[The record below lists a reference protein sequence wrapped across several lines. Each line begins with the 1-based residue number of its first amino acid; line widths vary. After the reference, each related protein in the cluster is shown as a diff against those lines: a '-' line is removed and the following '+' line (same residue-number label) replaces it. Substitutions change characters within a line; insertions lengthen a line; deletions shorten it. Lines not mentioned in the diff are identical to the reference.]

1 MTLFWAGIFAFLG
14 VLCIALPFHVA
25 MTGICFLALS
35 AVCFLL
41 LFLRGKKQ
49 ERMWRVIL
57 LSLTAFCMLTVFG
70 AMIYIDRDGRSDTL
84 EGEDAPEFVVVLGA
98 QVQGD
103 KPSLTLKKRLD
114 LAYTY
119 LTEHPNAEAVVS
131 GGQGPD
137 EQYTEASVMARY
149 LIDRGI
155 DEGRILRE
163 EKASDTRENLAFS
176 RALVEPLGIDTRK
189 VLIITSDFHLCRAK
203 FLARKQGME
212 AFGLAS
218 PTWPEILR
226 VNYLLREVFAFVK
239 AAM

>member
-1 MTLFWAGIFAFLG
+1 
-14 VLCIALPFHVA
+14 
-25 MTGICFLALS
+25 
-35 AVCFLL
+35 
-41 LFLRGKKQ
+41 
-49 ERMWRVIL
+49 
-57 LSLTAFCMLTVFG
+57 MLTVFG

-84 EGEDAPEFVVVLGA
+84 DGEDAPEFVVVLGA

-155 DEGRILRE
+155 GEERILRE

-176 RALVEPLGIDTRK
+176 RALVEPLGIDTSK

-218 PTWPEILR
+218 QTWPEILR